1 MKAFHEVRNYESD
14 FMVWHG
20 CYSNINFI
28 AHWHRELELIYVRK
42 GTAEIHVTDNTLHA
56 QEGDLIVCDSGDIH
70 YCNAHSDNS
79 CLDFLLFDTGIIS
92 GHYHYKSFA
101 NPLFDKNSLS
111 SAGLTED
118 FLKLLKDL
126 DTELSE
132 KSSYYQEIVKARVQD
147 FWYRLLRSYPKRMES
162 SVMQNRRK
170 QMLVNFQTLLTYLE
184 DHYDDN
190 ITLEDA
196 AEIMGFSPS
205 HFSRLFKQL
214 TGTGF
219 VRYLNLIRISQ
230 AAQLLTESDRKITD
244 IAFLCGF
251 SNVRTFNR
259 AFLEITGYTPS
270 AYIRQPESKSYNF
283 TYYRSS
289 DHLFT
294 QPADNPTI
302 IKDNDQKAV

>member
-1 MKAFHEVRNYESD
+1 
-14 FMVWHG
+14 
-20 CYSNINFI
+20 
-28 AHWHRELELIYVRK
+28 
-42 GTAEIHVTDNTLHA
+42 
-56 QEGDLIVCDSGDIH
+56 
-70 YCNAHSDNS
+70 
-79 CLDFLLFDTGIIS
+79 
-92 GHYHYKSFA
+92 
-101 NPLFDKNSLS
+101 
-111 SAGLTED
+111 
-118 FLKLLKDL
+118 
-126 DTELSE
+126 
-132 KSSYYQEIVKARVQD
+132 
-147 FWYRLLRSYPKRMES
+147 
-162 SVMQNRRK
+162 
-170 QMLVNFQTLLTYLE
+170 MLVNFQTLLTYLE

-230 AAQLLTESDRKITD
+230 AAQLLTESDKKITD
-244 IAFLCGF
+244 IAYLCGF
-251 SNVRTFNR
+251 SNIRTFNR

-302 IKDNDQKAV
+302 IKDNDQRAV